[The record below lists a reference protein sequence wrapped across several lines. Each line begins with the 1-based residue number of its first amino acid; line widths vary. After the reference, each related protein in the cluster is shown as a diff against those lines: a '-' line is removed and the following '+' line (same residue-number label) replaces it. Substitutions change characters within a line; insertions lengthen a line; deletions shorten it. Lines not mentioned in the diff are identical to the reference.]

1 MDGADEG
8 RIKDQPAG
16 NRQLKKTPYN
26 CNGGNYIFRRAM
38 GSSTDA
44 LFFFGHPPCD
54 FNALTL
60 FLDFMVTHND
70 HLISQESLAA
80 KKARYSKPVSQFDKR
95 QQIEAA
101 TAIG

>member
-1 MDGADEG
+1 
-8 RIKDQPAG
+8 
-16 NRQLKKTPYN
+16 
-26 CNGGNYIFRRAM
+26 M

-70 HLISQESLAA
+70 HLNSQESLAA
-80 KKARYSKPVSQFDKR
+80 KKARYSRPVSQFDKR
-95 QQIEAA
+95 QQSAA
-101 TAIG
+101 